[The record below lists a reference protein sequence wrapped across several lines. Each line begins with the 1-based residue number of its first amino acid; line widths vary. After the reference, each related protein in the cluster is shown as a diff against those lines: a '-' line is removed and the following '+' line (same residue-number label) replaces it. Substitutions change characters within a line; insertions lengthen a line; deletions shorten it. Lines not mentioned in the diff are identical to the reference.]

1 MQKKQLASADEG
13 FGDAREAELIAAV
26 IEGDRN
32 AFHDLYQQHCGR
44 VYALC
49 LRISGNQ
56 AMAED
61 LTQEVFIQV
70 WRKIQDFRAESR
82 FSTWLHSIAVN
93 TTLAAIRKN
102 KSWLS
107 RIVSNDDNDT
117 ATEASAEMPAD
128 EHNLEY
134 CIAKLPERARIVF
147 VLRAIEGYR
156 HEEIASKMNMAVGT
170 SKSQYARARS
180 LLQEWV
186 EL

>member
-1 MQKKQLASADEG
+1 MPIKQLIN
-13 FGDAREAELIAAV
+13 AEERFLSTAETDLIAAV
-26 IEGDRN
+26 KKGDRN
-32 AFHDLYQQHCGR
+32 AFQRLYQEHCGR

-61 LTQEVFIQV
+61 LTQEVFIRV
-70 WRKIQDFRAESR
+70 WGKIQDFRAESR
-82 FSTWLHSIAVN
+82 FSTWLHSVAVN
-93 TTLAAIRKN
+93 TVLAALRKN
-102 KSWLS
+102 KPWLT
-107 RIVSNDDNDT
+107 RIVNSDDND
-117 ATEASAEMPAD
+117 AETEACAEMPVD
-128 EHNLEY
+128 EHNLEH

-156 HEEIASKMNMAVGT
+156 HEEIASKMNMAIGT
-170 SKSQYARARS
+170 SKSQYARARR